1 VVAVLMMAPLA
12 AADSFPAGG
21 CSTTLRPGNRVRL
34 TAPGV
39 VAKRL
44 EASVVSSDATVL
56 KVFHDGM
63 RTSIPRSSI
72 TRLERSVRPSRR
84 DLGLKIGAAV
94 GFVIG
99 AGVGVALLA
108 SDAPANGSCD
118 QCGFAVAL
126 LGMAGALPAA
136 AIGAAVAPGERW
148 MREDP
153 RSMCVDQRAN
163 VPDERPKARVRVA
176 IAPARG
182 GIGLKLAV
190 AF

>member
-1 VVAVLMMAPLA
+1 
-12 AADSFPAGG
+12 
-21 CSTTLRPGNRVRL
+21 
-34 TAPGV
+34 
-39 VAKRL
+39 
-44 EASVVSSDATVL
+44 
-56 KVFHDGM
+56 
-63 RTSIPRSSI
+63 
-72 TRLERSVRPSRR
+72 
-84 DLGLKIGAAV
+84 
-94 GFVIG
+94 
-99 AGVGVALLA
+99 
-108 SDAPANGSCD
+108 
-118 QCGFAVAL
+118 
-126 LGMAGALPAA
+126 MAGALPAA